1 MIISSHPY
9 NSVVSSPFLTSV
21 VPSLVSFRA
30 KGLQSVVQLMGEK
43 DLYDFWSD
51 AYKVHSLDWSS
62 EMAAE
67 ILAEWQQKFSA
78 EVTRLTSSKRGMA
91 KYEINAFSSFQ
102 LDRIMEEFSEFSF
115 VNLGVGYLLMVIK
128 FCISEI
134 ESVSFF
140 PV

>member
-1 MIISSHPY
+1 
-9 NSVVSSPFLTSV
+9 
-21 VPSLVSFRA
+21 
-30 KGLQSVVQLMGEK
+30 MGEK

-62 EMAAE
+62 EMAAK

-78 EVTRLTSSKRGMA
+78 EVTRLTSSKRGFA

-115 VNLGVGYLLMVIK
+115 VNLGIGYLLMVSATFRPNSK
-128 FCISEI
+128 TALS
-134 ESVSFF
+134 F
-140 PV
+140 PVSQNKNIS